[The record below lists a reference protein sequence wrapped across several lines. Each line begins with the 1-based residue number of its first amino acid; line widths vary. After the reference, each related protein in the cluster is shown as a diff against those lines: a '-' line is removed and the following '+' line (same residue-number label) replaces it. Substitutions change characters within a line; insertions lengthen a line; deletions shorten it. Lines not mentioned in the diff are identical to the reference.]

1 MAEQLRRALADPSR
15 WTAVLS
21 AFAAAALS
29 LSAMGIFGLMSY
41 VVRRQRREIGVRMA
55 LGAEPLD
62 VMRMIVTRGMRYV
75 GVGTVVGLGLVL
87 LEGRWLGALLFGVK
101 PHDPQMIVGVTGLLL
116 LSALVACLLPGI
128 RAARIRPS
136 EAIAEE

>member
-1 MAEQLRRALADPSR
+1 M
-15 WTAVLS
+15 LS
-21 AFAAAALS
+21 AFAATALA

-62 VMRMIVTRGMRYV
+62 VTRMVVGRGMRYV
-75 GVGTVVGLGLVL
+75 VAGTVAGLVL
-87 LEGRWLGALLFGVK
+87 AMLEGRWLGPLLYGVTSRDPGMIAAVTAALLV
-101 PHDPQMIVGVTGLLL
+101 
-116 LSALVACLLPGI
+116 SALLACLLPGI
-128 RAARIRPS
+128 RAARIRPI